1 MKEWAF
7 FADCDGLCVS
17 VSGSIV
23 CSFWSKSWRICLV
36 VCIRPRSI
44 RSQHMGGASVL
55 LQSHLPWG
63 RTSFSVWLRPQHKLH
78 TYTWREPFGQSNGM
92 LLGNVCPHGGPKFSK
107 WTDSLLQKAE
117 ACCLATV
124 HGYRGLAHPEPDS
137 TVTPPTRGQGPFLRL
152 LGPAE
157 HLLREG
163 DWAGWKTHKIMVL
176 TTSIYI

>member
-1 MKEWAF
+1 MIFAYGVFNQSVSMLECVLYTVAIFKQHALRILHKYIPFYRNQDRRVMLSQVRLQHPTDINNCKTNSTRNRLGILHSYNLLMKELAF

-63 RTSFSVWLRPQHKLH
+63 RTSFSV
-78 TYTWREPFGQSNGM
+78 
-92 LLGNVCPHGGPKFSK
+92 
-107 WTDSLLQKAE
+107 
-117 ACCLATV
+117 
-124 HGYRGLAHPEPDS
+124 
-137 TVTPPTRGQGPFLRL
+137 
-152 LGPAE
+152 
-157 HLLREG
+157 
-163 DWAGWKTHKIMVL
+163 
-176 TTSIYI
+176 